1 LTARIAIITP
11 GQKVSYVVDAGYTEK
26 NAELILTHIEH
37 ADHLFIESA
46 FMDKHRD
53 IARQK
58 NHLTARQAGTLAG
71 LAQVKQ
77 FTPFHF
83 SPRYTDRGHL
93 LEAEARTAYKAA
105 LQKAGG

>member
-1 LTARIAIITP
+1 
-11 GQKVSYVVDAGYTEK
+11 
-26 NAELILTHIEH
+26 
-37 ADHLFIESA
+37 
-46 FMDKHRD
+46 MDEHRD
-53 IARQK
+53 IARLK

-93 LEAEARTAYKAA
+93 LEAEARQAYEAA
-105 LQKAGG
+105 LLLAKDTPAKEKAL